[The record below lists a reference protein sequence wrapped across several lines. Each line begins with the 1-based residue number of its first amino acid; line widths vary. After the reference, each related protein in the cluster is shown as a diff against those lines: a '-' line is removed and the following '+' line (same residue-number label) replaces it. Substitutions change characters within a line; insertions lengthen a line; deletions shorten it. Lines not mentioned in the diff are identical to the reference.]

1 MNSSNRAWWKEAAVY
16 QVYPRSFRDS
26 NGDGIG
32 DLPGVMEKLPYLKE
46 LGIDVVWLSPVYPSP
61 NCDNGYDICNYKD
74 IMPEFGTMAD
84 FDRLL
89 KEAHRLGLRLVLDL
103 VVNHTSDEHP
113 WFVQSRESRENPYR
127 DFYIWR
133 EGKKGAPPNNWGSN
147 FSGPAWSLDDRTG
160 MYYLHLFAAK
170 QPDLNWENP
179 KVRDAVCD
187 IMEFWLQKGVDGF
200 RMDVI
205 NYISK
210 ASGLPDGPEDAGLY
224 GSFVPHSVNG
234 PRVHEYLRELNRR
247 VLSKYDV
254 MTVGET
260 PKTTVEE
267 ARRYTGGE
275 SPELR
280 MLIQFEHMELDGHE
294 IGDWGSRRFHL
305 KDLKRVL
312 SKWQTGLDGCG
323 WNCLYWNNHDQP
335 RAVSRFGDDSTP
347 LFWEKSAQMLAACLY
362 LMQGTPFI
370 YQGEELGMT
379 NAAFDLNDYRDI
391 HSRNAYDEL
400 VHQRGISHE
409 KMMAFLHFASRDNA
423 RTPMQ
428 WDDSENAGFT
438 SGTPWIKPNP
448 NYLCINAHAQR
459 HDERSV
465 FSFYRHVLRLRKE
478 YPVAVYGS
486 YCLLLPD
493 DERIYAYSRI
503 LGDSTL
509 TVLCNFSREMSPV
522 SGEFGRLLLTNYQEE
537 EPQNSQALRPYE
549 TRVFLHEA

>member
-113 WFVQSRESRENPYR
+113 WFVRSRESRENPYR

-133 EGKKGAPPNNWGSN
+133 EGKKNAPPNNWGSS
-147 FSGPAWSLDDRTG
+147 FSGPAWSLDNRTG

-210 ASGLPDGPEDAGLY
+210 ASDLPDGPEDEGLY

-275 SPELR
+275 SPELG

-294 IGDWGSRRFHL
+294 IGDWGSRRFRL

-400 VHQRGISHE
+400 VHRRGIPHE
-409 KMMAFLHFASRDNA
+409 KMMEFLHFASRDNA

-448 NYLCINAHAQR
+448 NYLCINAQTQR

-486 YCLLLPD
+486 YRLLLPD
-493 DERIYAYSRI
+493 DERIYAYSRS

-549 TRVFLHEA
+549 AKVFLLEA